1 MRHDVIWQ
9 PEARSDLYAI
19 SDWIAERAGIDT
31 ALAYAARI
39 EAFVARLEHFPNRGT
54 ARVSMPKGVR
64 TVTFERRVIVAYRV
78 EGSLVRILSLIG
90 TARDFRH
97 VLKDDR

>member
-9 PEARSDLYAI
+9 PEARRDLYGI
-19 SDWIAERAGIDT
+19 SDWIAERAGVDT
-31 ALAYAARI
+31 AFAYAARI

-54 ARVSMPKGVR
+54 TRVSMPIGVR

-90 TARDFRH
+90 AARDSQHTFE
-97 VLKDDR
+97 DD

>member
-9 PEARSDLYAI
+9 PEARGDLDAI
-19 SDWIAERAGIDT
+19 SDWIAERAGVDT

-54 ARVSMPKGVR
+54 ARVSMPNGVR
-64 TVTFERRVIVAYRV
+64 TVTFERRIIVAYRV
-78 EGSLVRILSLIG
+78 EGSLVRILRLIG
-90 TARDFRH
+90 AVRDFTH
-97 VLKDDR
+97 QFKDD